1 MSFVLEKF
9 NLNYEVERIAVIFY
23 FHFTRKWKLD
33 LWYVKKR
40 EGERQE
46 KKREREGGWGGEG
59 KRIEERREIQEEKAL
74 HLNPDDLT
82 PESKHC

>member
-1 MSFVLEKF
+1 MEVRFVVCEK
-9 NLNYEVERIAVIFY
+9 ERGRK
-23 FHFTRKWKLD
+23 TRK
-33 LWYVKKR
+33 KKR
-40 EGERQE
+40 EG
-46 KKREREGGWGGEG
+46 GGGGGEG